1 MESNVYSEIYS
12 FIRVLGKHYIN
23 KLPQEEYKK
32 IYKNRNKEYNPQFVL
47 SDFNNNKML
56 FKTKVIIFYYHVK
69 YWCDTDEEKKL
80 IKKIILNKNELKI

>member
-12 FIRVLGKHYIN
+12 FIRVLGKYYIN

-56 FKTKVIIFYYHVK
+56 FKTNVIIFYYHVK
-69 YWCDTDEEKKL
+69 YWCDTDEEKNL
-80 IKKIILNKNELKI
+80 IKKIILNKNEF